1 MDGRSYGYVYA
12 KDINVTVTVSEGE
25 AGANGRN
32 GTLTVKAFYDGKE
45 SMYAGNKYTAKGN
58 KTLTVDKKLEGR
70 TLNDTNTKDF
80 TFVLT
85 PADNKTPAASQ
96 ATATVDKKTGKAIFN
111 LEYTEKDAG
120 KQYTYTLSE
129 RDDQKAGY
137 EYSEATYRV
146 EVSIADTKDNG
157 ELDVTMAVKDAD
169 GKLLGENETPS
180 FTNSYEAK
188 DSLSLT
194 AKKKVTG
201 KDATGEKFTFALLD
215 ESSTYKTDENGKILS
230 VENPKAQETV
240 TVTGTTGEVTFP
252 EISYTKNKE
261 IDETGTHVYRVVE
274 LKGSDTGYDYS
285 STIYTVT
292 VKVSDPGTGKLN
304 VEKTISGGQEIIFN
318 NEYSASGSTVLKARK
333 ELKGRDLLDQQFTFI
348 LKTIVEPMIDRVKKQ
363 RRRGYSWCGQVKI
376 HAMKEHRKYIPL
388 YNGRGF

>member
-1 MDGRSYGYVYA
+1 MV
-12 KDINVTVTVSEGE
+12 NCQ
-25 AGANGRN
+25 
-32 GTLTVKAFYDGKE
+32 VKMKR
-45 SMYAGNKYTAKGN
+45 
-58 KTLTVDKKLEGR
+58 LPL
-70 TLNDTNTKDF
+70 
-80 TFVLT
+80 
-85 PADNKTPAASQ
+85 P
-96 ATATVDKKTGKAIFN
+96 
-111 LEYTEKDAG
+111 
-120 KQYTYTLSE
+120 
-129 RDDQKAGY
+129 
-137 EYSEATYRV
+137 
-146 EVSIADTKDNG
+146 
-157 ELDVTMAVKDAD
+157 
-169 GKLLGENETPS
+169 
-180 FTNSYEAK
+180 NSYEAK

-304 VEKTISGGQEIIFN
+304 VEKTFP
-318 NEYSASGSTVLKARK
+318 ADRK
-333 ELKGRDLLDQQFTFI
+333 SSLTMNTQQAAPPF
-348 LKTIVEPMIDRVKKQ
+348 
-363 RRRGYSWCGQVKI
+363 
-376 HAMKEHRKYIPL
+376 
-388 YNGRGF
+388 